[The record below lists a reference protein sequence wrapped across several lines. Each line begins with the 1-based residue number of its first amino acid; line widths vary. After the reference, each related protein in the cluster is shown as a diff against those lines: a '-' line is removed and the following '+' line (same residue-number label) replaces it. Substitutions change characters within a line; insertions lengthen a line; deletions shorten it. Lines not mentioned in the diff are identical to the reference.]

1 MQGPADQ
8 RGLVSAFGAHIAVV
22 SDVPELWSDIASR
35 LPAARIGRL
44 ADLPSVP
51 APDVSYLMERLRGGS
66 GLRFERAGSELA
78 RGDPE
83 AVLRRLIDAL
93 HFDVALHARE
103 ASFIH
108 ASVVRWHGRLLLF
121 PGRSRAGKST
131 LAAALCTR
139 GATYYSDEYAP
150 IDETGRVM
158 PYPKSIS
165 LRSDLGLDAGA
176 PLGEGSA
183 TTTAPDAV
191 VFTRY
196 RPQARFKPREI
207 SVETAAL
214 SLVDNAVAAVP
225 RPRQTAAAVARLLAH
240 RPRLA
245 EGDRAE
251 AGEFVAAL
259 EAWLVRS
266 LP

>member
-1 MQGPADQ
+1 MHGTADK
-8 RGLVSAFGAHIAVV
+8 RRLVSAFGARIAVV
-22 SDVPELWSDIASR
+22 SDVAELWPGILSQ
-35 LPAARIGRL
+35 LPAARLGRL
-44 ADLPSVP
+44 AELPSGL
-51 APDVSYLMERLRGGS
+51 APDVSYLVERLRGGA
-66 GLRFERAGSELA
+66 GLRCERAGCELA
-78 RGDPE
+78 RGDSA

-103 ASFIH
+103 ASFVH
-108 ASVVRWHGRLLLF
+108 ASVVRWHGRLLVF

-131 LAAALCTR
+131 LAASLCTR

-158 PYPKSIS
+158 PYPKSLS
-165 LRSDLGLDAGA
+165 LRSDVGLDAGA
-176 PLGEGSA
+176 ALGEGSA

-196 RPQARFKPREI
+196 RPPARFKPREI

-251 AGEFVAAL
+251 AGEFVEAL
-259 EAWLVRS
+259 EAWLAHS